1 MAGKKQQAP
10 KSVEDEAE
18 ESEEGW
24 DNAVDVDAD
33 AQDQAGLRMRDWRDV
48 EKYREMRELRRLVGD
63 EFDFTDVLGEI
74 PIRTANSPRP
84 MVKPVAAKGS
94 AAKPA
99 PAPAKSAKP
108 AKPAPPPAPAKPA
121 AKAAP
126 PARAKAAPVKK
137 VEQKLPPK
145 RAAKKP
151 TPKPAVR
158 AKARK
163 K

>member
-84 MVKPVAAKGS
+84 MMKPVAAKGS
-94 AAKPA
+94 AAKAA
-99 PAPAKSAKP
+99 PAPAKGSKP
-108 AKPAPPPAPAKPA
+108 GKPAPPPAPPKPA
-121 AKAAP
+121 AKAPP
-126 PARAKAAPVKK
+126 PARAKAAPAKK
-137 VEQKLPPK
+137 VEHKPAP
-145 RAAKKP
+145 RPVAKKP
-151 TPKPAVR
+151 APKPPVR
-158 AKARK
+158 AKAK
-163 K
+163 KK